1 MTEEYDVI
9 VVGGGPAGFGAA
21 VAAGR
26 QGRDV
31 LLLEAADQLGGAGT
45 TALVN
50 NFCNAYWDG
59 DRFIIGGI
67 FGELRHRLIGRKAI
81 WITRGPNT
89 AEKVGQEVYNPDAYA
104 DELDR
109 MCRQADVTVRYGAP
123 CTDATFAD
131 DHTTV
136 RVDGETFVGRTVVD
150 ATGDAVLAHHA
161 GVPTEIGRGR
171 GEIQPLTY
179 CYMFGPVDLAT
190 LGERYPGAI
199 QYDEN
204 VDVEYGVPSY
214 VDEICEFVR
223 EDVAAGAL
231 DLPVP
236 TLYATVSVPGRE
248 EYMTTNFGH
257 VEIDDPTDPAQ
268 LDRATAEG
276 KRQMREGLR
285 WFRERLPGF
294 AEVEVVREPD
304 RIGVRESRQIEGLY
318 TLEAAD
324 VAGRRQFDDV
334 IAQCCFN
341 IDVHQADVDVD
352 HSYGVDGLGE
362 HDHYDIP
369 WRALVPAAGPENLLV
384 AGRSISATSV
394 AMSSFRVSPSVMA
407 IGEAAG
413 VTAAI
418 AVETDQPSADVDVET
433 VQARLRAAGAVLS

>member
-1 MTEEYDVI
+1 MADNYDVI

-31 LLLEAADQLGGAGT
+31 LLVEATEQLGGAGT

-59 DRFIIGGI
+59 ERFIIDGI

-81 WITRGPNT
+81 WTTRGPNT
-89 AEKVGQEVYNPDAYA
+89 ADKVGQEVYDPDVYA
-104 DELDR
+104 DEMER
-109 MCRQADVTVRYGAP
+109 MCRQAGVDVRYGAR
-123 CTDATFAD
+123 CTDGTFEDERAAL
-131 DHTTV
+131 V
-136 RVDGETFVGRTVVD
+136 VDGESVAGRTVVD

-179 CYMFGPVDLAT
+179 CYMFGPVDLAS
-190 LGERYPGAI
+190 LGATYPTAI

-214 VDEICEFVR
+214 VEEICELVR

-231 DLPVP
+231 DLSVP

-248 EYMTTNFGH
+248 AYMTTNFGH
-257 VEIDDPTDPAQ
+257 VQIDDPTDPEQ
-268 LDRATAEG
+268 LEWATAEG
-276 KRQMREGLR
+276 KRQMHEGIR

-294 AEVEVVREPD
+294 EEVEVVCEPD
-304 RIGVRESRQIEGLY
+304 GIGVRESRQIEGLY

-369 WRALVPAAGPENLLV
+369 WRALVPASGPPNLIV

-418 AVETDQPSADVDVET
+418 ACECDQPIAAVDVAA
-433 VQARLRAAGAVLS
+433 VQDRLRQAGAVLS